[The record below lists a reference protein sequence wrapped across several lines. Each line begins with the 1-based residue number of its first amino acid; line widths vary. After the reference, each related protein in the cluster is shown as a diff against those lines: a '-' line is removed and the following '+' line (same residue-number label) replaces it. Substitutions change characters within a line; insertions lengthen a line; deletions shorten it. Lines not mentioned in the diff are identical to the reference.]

1 MDKRVWGQPITM
13 VQKFEA
19 NEYVAA
25 CGDSG
30 VTYYFKCDASGWFG
44 DGGIVWND
52 TNKNGQFDFG
62 KDEFRS
68 FYTPCSE
75 THIAESDDDFSVGFL
90 TTSGSVLN
98 PKKVII
104 WGGADDNNTHCTTDL
119 DMDSWETAK
128 S

>member
-1 MDKRVWGQPITM
+1 MDKRVWEQPMTM

-52 TNKNGQFDFG
+52 TNKDGQFDFG

-68 FYTPCSE
+68 FIHHVRKLIQLKVMMISQL
-75 THIAESDDDFSVGFL
+75 GF
-90 TTSGSVLN
+90 
-98 PKKVII
+98 
-104 WGGADDNNTHCTTDL
+104 
-119 DMDSWETAK
+119 
-128 S
+128 